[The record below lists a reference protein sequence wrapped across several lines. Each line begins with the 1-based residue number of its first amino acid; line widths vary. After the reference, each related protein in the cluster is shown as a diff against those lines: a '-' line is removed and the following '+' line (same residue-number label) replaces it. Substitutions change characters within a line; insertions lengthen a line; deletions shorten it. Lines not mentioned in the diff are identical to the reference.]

1 MVMKK
6 IMCFLV
12 MVGLACS
19 CIAATDSGDSS
30 VVVTPTGM
38 VYNANISG
46 FGSKYLKV
54 SNLTTNYVYANI
66 NSTMATVVTNVAL
79 GSGFVPIA
87 GGSSQIW
94 EGFNIAN
101 VALCTSGS
109 ITATVDVVNY
119 NY

>member
-1 MVMKK
+1 MKK
-6 IMCFLV
+6 VMCFLV
-12 MVGLACS
+12 LVGLACS

-38 VYNANISG
+38 VYNASIGG

-66 NSTMATVVTNVAL
+66 NSGRTVVTNNVAT

-87 GGSSQIW
+87 GGASQIW
-94 EGFNIAN
+94 EGFNIVN

-109 ITATVDVVNY
+109 ITATVDIVNY